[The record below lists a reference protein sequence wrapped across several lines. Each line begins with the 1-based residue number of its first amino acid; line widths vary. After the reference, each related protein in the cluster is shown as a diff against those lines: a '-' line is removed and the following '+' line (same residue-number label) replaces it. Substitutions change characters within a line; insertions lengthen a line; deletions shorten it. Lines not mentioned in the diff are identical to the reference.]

1 MAETKFVYMDEPD
14 RKVTVGDYVYYDR
27 DKAGVDWSDS
37 EGMALVCERDG
48 NVFLKDLF
56 PGEEAIGQR
65 YRIHVRSADSDHDI
79 KTVFE
84 TLEYVGNKR
93 NFERLSDRKDAAK
106 FSHFKEEDRFVTT
119 KHHGVVDAEYA
130 RIGTTPDTDRL
141 RAIAAARVIEQFKK
155 LYLAAAGID
164 SELMRFAQ
172 EFPEE
177 SLLDSARVACANGDA
192 LPHIVDRQ
200 LVLKALESAEGV
212 EKFLRTYED

>member
-1 MAETKFVYMDEPD
+1 MTETKFVYMDEPD

-37 EGMALVCERDG
+37 EGMALVCEHNG
-48 NVFLKDLF
+48 NVFLEDLF

-65 YRIHVRSADSDHDI
+65 YRIHARNAEKNRDI

-84 TLEYVGNKR
+84 TLEYVGDKR
-93 NFERLSDRKDAAK
+93 DFERLSDRNDDAK
-106 FSHFKEEDRFVTT
+106 FSHFKEEDCFATT
-119 KHHGVVDAEYA
+119 KHHGVVDTGYV
-130 RIGTTPDTDRL
+130 RIGAKPDTDRL
-141 RAIAAARVIEQFKK
+141 RARAAARVIEEFRG
-155 LYLAAAGID
+155 LYRAALGVD

-177 SLLDSARVACANGDA
+177 SLLDSARIACANGDA

-200 LVLKALESAEGV
+200 LVLKALENAEGV
-212 EKFLRTYED
+212 KEFLRTYED